1 MTEKRANH
9 RLRAVRLAVL
19 VAMLAALAVPAS
31 AGAFIYWTNVPTN
44 TIGRANLDGTGVDQS
59 FITGATEPA
68 GLAVDA
74 RYLFWANN
82 DAIGRANLFGTD
94 VDQGVITDSG
104 SQFGVAVA
112 GQYVYWTR
120 SDAGAIARANFD
132 GTGVNLTL
140 ITGANGPAAIAVDA
154 QHIYWVN
161 NGSNTIG
168 RANLDGTGVDQ
179 SFITGANGA
188 RSGWPSTV
196 STSTGQ
202 THAPIRSAA
211 RTSTAGRRPELH
223 NRRQIPKGRR
233 GRRPARLLGE
243 RRHRHDRPRQPRRQ
257 RRDQSFITGANAPFG
272 VAVDS
277 LPHASATTLACAP
290 ATVTPPATVS
300 CTATLTDTG
309 PFPGAPGPTA
319 PTGTVAFSSSAGGA
333 FTPAAS
339 CSLTATTAGQS
350 VCELTYTP
358 AATGIQTVT
367 GAYSGD
373 AVHTASNGATR
384 LTILRP
390 VPVLGPPGA
399 PSDVRATAGDRQASV
414 SFGVPAANGTIRGF
428 TATATPGA
436 AHASGTRS
444 PITVRGLTDG
454 RRYTFAVTATNE
466 TGTGPPSS
474 PSNPVT
480 PAGKP
485 TISRG
490 SLTGIA
496 KRRPRLGFTIAAG
509 TGAPALKT
517 IAIGLPR
524 GLTFSHHRRRLARDI
539 TAKDRTGRR
548 QKITTRLSHGILTVT
563 LKNAAT
569 RLQIAITAPAIRART
584 ALANKAK
591 HKRAG
596 MLNIAVRRP
605 TCATPQ
611 PEHAQ
616 AQSHLSPLLPRD
628 RNSPPGL
635 ASKHSNLPNTGAAHA
650 CLPRP

>member
-68 GLAVDA
+68 GLAVAA

-94 VDQGVITDSG
+94 VDQGVVTDSG

-140 ITGANGPAAIAVDA
+140 ITGASGPAAVAVDA
-154 QHIYWVN
+154 QHIYWAN
-161 NGSNTIG
+161 NGTNTIGRANLDGTGVDQSFIMSANSPLGVAVDGQHVYWTNVTSNTIG

-179 SFITGANGA
+179 SFITGAK
-188 RSGWPSTV
+188 S
-196 STSTGQ
+196 
-202 THAPIRSAA
+202 
-211 RTSTAGRRPELH
+211 
-223 NRRQIPKGRR
+223 PKGVAVD
-233 GRRPARLLGE
+233 GQHVYWANGGTDTIARANLDGSGA
-243 RRHRHDRPRQPRRQ
+243 
-257 RRDQSFITGANAPFG
+257 DQSFITGANAPFG

-290 ATVTPPATVS
+290 ATVTPPATVN
-300 CTATLTDTG
+300 CTATLTDRG

-319 PTGTVAFSSSAGGA
+319 PTGAVAFSSSAGGA

-524 GLTFSHHRRRLARDI
+524 GLTFSHHRRRIARDI

-548 QKITTRLSHGILTVT
+548 QNHDKAQPRDPDSHAE
-563 LKNAAT
+563 K
-569 RLQIAITAPAIRART
+569 RRDQAPDRDHRT
-584 ALANKAK
+584 SDP
-591 HKRAG
+591 G
-596 MLNIAVRRP
+596 PYRP
-605 TCATPQ
+605 RQQSKTQASGHAEYRGHGDRPA
-611 PEHAQ
+611 PHHESEHAQ
-616 AQSHLSPLLPRD
+616 AQSRLSPLFPRG

-635 ASKHSNLPNTGAAHA
+635 ASKHSNLPNAGAAHA